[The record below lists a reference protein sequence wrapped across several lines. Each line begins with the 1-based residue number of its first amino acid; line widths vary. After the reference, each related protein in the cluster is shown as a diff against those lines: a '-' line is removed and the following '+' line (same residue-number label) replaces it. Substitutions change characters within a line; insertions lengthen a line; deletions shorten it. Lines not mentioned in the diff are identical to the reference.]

1 MLLACIDNDPSN
13 KFKLTSHYLVEE
25 RSNEFD
31 KSDYLG
37 GQLLALF
44 EAIDL

>member
-1 MLLACIDNDPSN
+1 MLLACIDNDPSD
-13 KFKLTSHYLVEE
+13 KFKLTSHYLVKE

-31 KSDYLG
+31 ISDYLG
-37 GQLLALF
+37 GQFLPLF